1 MEDIKEIS
9 ILSKGI
15 AALLFLAALGHTS
28 ATLLPILADQQPSS
42 PAMTKVLGFVLWYG
56 LFFMVIMSWRGKKKL
71 IGFITGAA
79 IGFAVYF
86 VLGMSVGYNNAETRA
101 IEQAVQN
108 SNAGLPIMIDDSTRL
123 DRVAIDQKNKRYT
136 YFISIIDLTASE
148 IDISIMNQHFLKIP
162 NHSLAKTNN

>member
-1 MEDIKEIS
+1 M
-9 ILSKGI
+9 
-15 AALLFLAALGHTS
+15 AY
-28 ATLLPILADQQPSS
+28 SS
-42 PAMTKVLGFVLWYG
+42 WSLCHGGV
-56 LFFMVIMSWRGKKKL
+56 KKL

-148 IDISIMNQHFLKIP
+148 IDISIMNQHFFLKIP